1 MDSPFVGP
9 FLGTEALAEGT
20 VTRRKLSSRHEAVY
34 RDVYLAKGTEMTAA
48 KRALASWLWT
58 GRQATLTGLSAS
70 AVYGTQWIDPTA
82 PAELYRRNGKPTT
95 GILIHRDEL
104 YADETRRFAGLPV
117 TTPAR
122 TAFDLGRRPGRDEAV
137 IQVDALSQATRLCAP
152 DIAPLLDRH
161 PGVRGLVQLREV
173 LALMDG
179 GAESPPET
187 RTRLVL
193 IDAGL
198 PKPQTQILVHGNFGA
213 RRSARID
220 MGYAEFKVGVEYEGA
235 QHWTDPRVRANDID
249 RYAELAA
256 LGWLIVRVGADLLN
270 HRPQV
275 IVARVCAALRAR
287 GAQWPV
293 VARVSADRVA

>member
-1 MDSPFVGP
+1 MDYPI
-9 FLGTEALAEGT
+9 LGTEALAAGT
-20 VTRRKLSSRHEAVY
+20 VTRRGLASRYESVY
-34 RDVYLAKGTEMTAA
+34 RDVYLAKGAEMTAA
-48 KRALASWLWT
+48 KRAVAAWLWS
-58 GRQATLTGLSAS
+58 GRKATLTGLSAS
-70 AVYGTQWIDPTA
+70 AVYGTRWIDPAA
-82 PAELYRRNGKPTT
+82 PAELYRRNGKPTA
-95 GILIHRDEL
+95 GIVVHRDEL
-104 YADETRRFAGLPV
+104 HADETRLFTGLPV

-137 IQVDALSQATRLCAP
+137 IQVDALSQATCLCAA
-152 DIAPLLDRH
+152 DIAPLLERH
-161 PGVRGLVQLREV
+161 SGMRGLVQLREV
-173 LALMDG
+173 LDLMDS
-179 GAESPPET
+179 GAESPQET

-198 PKPQTQILVHGNFGA
+198 PKPQTQIAVRGNFGA

-220 MGYAEFKVGVEYEGA
+220 MGWAQFKVGVEYEGA

-256 LGWLIVRVGADLLN
+256 QGWLIIKVGADLLN

-275 IVARVCAALRAR
+275 IVTRVCAALRAR

-293 VARVSADRVA
+293 VARISDDRVA

>member
-1 MDSPFVGP
+1 MDHP
-9 FLGTEALAEGT
+9 FLGTEALAAGT
-20 VTRRKLSSRHEAVY
+20 VTRRKLASRYEAVY
-34 RDVYLAKGTEMTAA
+34 RDVYLAKGAEMTAA
-48 KRALASWLWT
+48 KRAVAAWLWS

-70 AVYGTQWIDPTA
+70 ASYGTQWIDPAA
-82 PAELYRRNGKPTT
+82 PAELYRRSGKPTT
-95 GILIHRDEL
+95 GILVHRDEL
-104 YADETRRFAGLPV
+104 YAEETGLVNRLPV

-137 IQVDALSQATRLCAP
+137 IQMDALSQATCVCAA
-152 DIAPLLDRH
+152 DIAPLLERH

-173 LALMDG
+173 LELMDG

-198 PKPQTQILVHGNFGA
+198 PKPQTQIVVRGNFGA

-220 MGYAEFKVGVEYEGA
+220 MGYAQFKVGVEYEGA

-256 LGWLIVRVGADLLN
+256 QGWLIIRVSSDMLRY
-270 HRPQV
+270 RPDV
-275 IVARVCAALRAR
+275 IVARVGAALQVR

-293 VARVSADRVA
+293 IARISEGRVA